1 MEAVKNELV
10 FLSLHFKKKSLW
22 EITCNSTVC
31 RSVST
36 SCVFHYMEIFYF
48 VEIQSAFCL
57 YLHTGLEYFNLILK
71 LLISVSLK
79 FETSVTVQIVNI
91 LCKSVSSLFIS
102 SYGLRIFQ
110 LNFDALIQVSIETS
124 WLPYP
129 ENLKHL

>member
-1 MEAVKNELV
+1 
-10 FLSLHFKKKSLW
+10 
-22 EITCNSTVC
+22 
-31 RSVST
+31 
-36 SCVFHYMEIFYF
+36 MEIFYF

-124 WLPYP
+124 SLPYP